1 MPYRSV
7 MEKLQ
12 YGLLDGKL
20 VHIDDVEKGKDCE
33 CLCPHC
39 KAQLVAKKGE
49 RRVKHFAHY
58 TLAECDH
65 GTETALHLMAKNI
78 VAETCTLFVPFVPK
92 TEYDL
97 AGNGRVMTFER
108 AEQEKQ
114 LSSNIRGD
122 VVLYNGNSFLNVEI
136 KVTHEVDKQK
146 AIDLFNL
153 GVPTIEVDLSDLKSS
168 FTPEM
173 VKQRLIDGKKTS
185 LIYSPK
191 CKAVFAKWLLG
202 EWKTVRGS
210 SSYVHDCPLTRS
222 KTYFLGVNS
231 PGSRNECH
239 ECDAFFHYNGGEK
252 LLCYGCVD
260 GIDFSKIDKIEHLVK
275 EENHLREVKLL
286 MQDGSVIE
294 RSLKQR

>member
-1 MPYRSV
+1 MPHGSA

-33 CLCPHC
+33 CLCPYC
-39 KAQLVAKKGE
+39 RSQLIAKKGE
-49 RRVKHFAHY
+49 HRIKHFAHY
-58 TLAECDH
+58 TLAECNH

-78 VAETCTLFVPFVPK
+78 VAETCTVFVPFVPK

-97 AGNGRVMTFER
+97 SGSGRVMTFEKS
-108 AEQEKQ
+108 EQEKQ

-122 VVLYNGNSFLNVEI
+122 VVLFTGDSFLNVEI

-153 GVPTIEVDLSDLKSS
+153 GVPTIEVDLSDMKLS
-168 FTPEM
+168 FTPEL
-173 VKQRLIDGKKTS
+173 VKQRLFDGSKTR
-185 LIYSPK
+185 LLYSPK
-191 CKAVFAKWLLG
+191 CKSVFAKWLLG
-202 EWKTVRGS
+202 EWKKVLGS
-210 SSYVHDCPLTRS
+210 SRYVHDCPLTRS
-222 KTYFLGVNS
+222 KTYFLGVNN

-260 GIDFSKIDKIEHLVK
+260 GIDFNKIDKIEHVAK
-275 EENHLREVKLL
+275 EENHLLEVRLL

-294 RSLKQR
+294 RALKHR